1 MNHSGKGKSVHRVI
15 MVRCAKTVNLFI
27 LEGFTG
33 QGDYGTTK
41 ARYRHRMMLTR
52 RSRFYYV
59 SVAELLTRSP
69 GFAWQ
74 AREAEDEPPAFLPI
88 APPHVDG

>member
-1 MNHSGKGKSVHRVI
+1 MGHSGKGESVHHVI

-27 LEGFTG
+27 LEGFTERG
-33 QGDYGTTK
+33 YYGTTK
-41 ARYRHRMMLTR
+41 AQYWHKKMLTR

-69 GFAWQ
+69 GFA
-74 AREAEDEPPAFLPI
+74 
-88 APPHVDG
+88 